1 MHSYAQDPL
10 PSAGSRAE
18 LDPPFP
24 GTVYPRYG
32 TVTTNKKVGSQS
44 SVCALWVGASGE
56 TSASNTTAIRL
67 NTGTSFFF
75 HFFFA
80 SLKNYF

>member
-24 GTVYPRYG
+24 GTIYPRYG

-44 SVCALWVGASGE
+44 SVCAL
-56 TSASNTTAIRL
+56 
-67 NTGTSFFF
+67 
-75 HFFFA
+75 
-80 SLKNYF
+80 